1 MDIRTMSKKDLEE
14 AVKKLEQRFGVKV
27 TDLAMA
33 TSGVSYII
41 LKFSKDSLSQNEAD
55 FSIELDCI
63 CYGTHDTDGNE
74 IATEVEMSAT
84 NGFSGAVILSADSDE
99 QFKKYML
106 LAIDSKPEVLCKGGV
121 WLE

>member
-1 MDIRTMSKKDLEE
+1 MTSNDIKGI
-14 AVKKLEQRFGVKV
+14 VKKLEQRFGVKV

-41 LKFSKDSLSQNEAD
+41 LKFSKDSISQNEAD

-84 NGFSGAVILSADSDE
+84 NGFSGAIILSTDSDE

-106 LAIDSKPEVLCKGGV
+106 LASDSKPEILCRESV
-121 WLE
+121 WLI